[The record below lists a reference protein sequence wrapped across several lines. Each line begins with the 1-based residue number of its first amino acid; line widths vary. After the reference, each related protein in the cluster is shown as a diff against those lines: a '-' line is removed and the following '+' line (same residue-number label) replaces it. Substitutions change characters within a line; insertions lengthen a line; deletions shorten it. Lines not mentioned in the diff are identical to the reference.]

1 MLLYDLAFLASQ
13 EPAAD
18 GEEAH
23 LVEVQPAEG
32 SVDIQF
38 TFKQPQAQVMALQE
52 GGGQQIQVL
61 HLPLSPEVREQTDT
75 TAQATEISA
84 GDIQAET
91 VEAQVSGDCVEFS
104 LDSFSLVAFVTQE
117 DGSVVPATNVTPGL
131 GYTYRDVLGS
141 AINYGITAKEVHK
154 VAHMDTTFAASHVT
168 SNGGNITTGAYTGS
182 QGSPLLIGSIT
193 GSLRIDGQACT
204 VYTTAEAAQHLEL
217 QGGSTFAY
225 RTETEIKNQ
234 VTDMI
239 AYAEQVSQI
248 MDCV

>member
-1 MLLYDLAFLASQ
+1 MFLSMGNYWRDCVNLPEGYQYDAYLQALRETYGIGESSQVLLYDLAFLASQ

-52 GGGQQIQVL
+52 GGGQQIRVL

-117 DGSVVPATNVTPGL
+117 DGSVVPVTDVTPGL

-141 AINYGITAKEVHK
+141 AINYGITARKCIRSPTWTRLLPPPMLRL
-154 VAHMDTTFAASHVT
+154 VAETLPPAPIQDPRAA
-168 SNGGNITTGAYTGS
+168 
-182 QGSPLLIGSIT
+182 
-193 GSLRIDGQACT
+193 RC
-204 VYTTAEAAQHLEL
+204 
-217 QGGSTFAY
+217 
-225 RTETEIKNQ
+225 
-234 VTDMI
+234 
-239 AYAEQVSQI
+239 
-248 MDCV
+248 